1 MKVAKIKPAFKEDS
15 QNDKKYTPYAIL
27 FNISKIYERLLYKQ
41 LETYF
46 ESILSQISVWSGNG
60 SVCIDHS
67 PSYDREM
74 ERIA

>member
-1 MKVAKIKPAFKEDS
+1 MKPVFKKDS
-15 QNDKKYTPYAIL
+15 RNDNRNCRPVIIL
-27 FNISKIYERLLYKQ
+27 SSISKIYERLLYKQ